1 MRVRTHA
8 NPLRRFPDLAPPDWP
23 SVFRDPS
30 LPFAIEFGSAKG
42 EFLLAHAVAKP
53 GWNILG
59 TEIRKPIAMDAAE
72 ALRASGLTNALTIW
86 GNVAGRL
93 LDFTPAGR
101 IDAVF
106 VLFPDPWFKARHHK
120 RRLVQPA
127 LIAELATLMP
137 SCASI
142 HVLTDQPPIV
152 EWTREI
158 FAASPEFFAAEPQD
172 LPARS
177 AWEEHCLRTGRPYEA
192 LSWVRR

>member
-42 EFLLAHAVAKP
+42 EFLLAHAVAMP

-59 TEIRKPIAMDAAE
+59 TEIRKPVAMDAAA
-72 ALRASGLTNALTIW
+72 ALGASGLTNVLAVW

-93 LDFTPAGR
+93 VDFTPTGR

-120 RRLVQPA
+120 RRLIQSA
-127 LIAELATLMP
+127 LVAELATLMP
-137 SCASI
+137 SGALL
-142 HVLTDQPPIV
+142 HVLTDQPPLV
-152 EWTREI
+152 EWTSDI
-158 FAASPEFFAAEPQD
+158 LAASPAFSVVEPRE

-177 AWEEHCLRTGRPYEA
+177 AWEEHCLRTGRSYEA
-192 LSWVRR
+192 LAWARR